1 MSKAGILVL
10 LKRLLA
16 SLIALTLIA
25 GLPAIAS
32 TAAAVADCVT
42 LTSVASSDDGCC
54 GGADMSGCD
63 LVCAVASSTA
73 AVGRTTEPVPTPLG
87 AAPLAGLTASP
98 ESPAR
103 PPDTAPPKALSV

>member
-1 MSKAGILVL
+1 M

-32 TAAAVADCVT
+32 TAAAAADCAT
-42 LTSVASSDDGCC
+42 PASAGSDDGCC
-54 GGADMSGCD
+54 GGADMAGCA
-63 LVCAVASSTA
+63 LACAVASSTG
-73 AVGRTTEPVPTPLG
+73 AVGKAAEPLPATLS
-87 AAPLAGLTASP
+87 AAPLACLTASP
-98 ESPAR
+98 GSPAR

>member
-1 MSKAGILVL
+1 L

-32 TAAAVADCVT
+32 TAAAAVDCVT
-42 LTSVASSDDGCC
+42 LTSASSDDGCC
-54 GGADMSGCD
+54 GGADMSGCA
-63 LVCAVASSTA
+63 LACAAASSTA
-73 AVGRTTEPVPTPLG
+73 AVGKAAEPVPTPLG
-87 AAPLAGLTASP
+87 AAPLACLITSP
-98 ESPAR
+98 DSPAR